1 MGSNMAEGVANVY
14 QMTDKQF
21 EEVVSLDE
29 EHKGLMVSVVNT
41 RAFNYLPFGE
51 NLTLMK
57 QINNYQEFTGKGNK
71 DVLDKLDS
79 TSVYYFLK
87 DGLKFGEWLEDD
99 GDDRTF
105 NKLIGETDSQYGWL
119 YKQSFVW
126 DTLSNFEQHIG
137 EEMSYL
143 LSLQAIDRI
152 TENHYKRNK
161 EIAHPNYRHSCWSR
175 IKHPIE
181 RKYKYFRDKEVSNL
195 LDRDLFDEFELG
207 LISNGGKKQLP
218 EKEKGIKHTI
228 KKLWVER
235 KRR

>member
-1 MGSNMAEGVANVY
+1 MAEGVANAY
-14 QMTDKQF
+14 QMADKQF
-21 EEVVSLDE
+21 E

-51 NLTLMK
+51 NLTLIK
-57 QINNYQEFTGKGNK
+57 QINNYQEFTGNK
-71 DVLDKLDS
+71 DVLDKLDN

-99 GDDRTF
+99 GEDRMF
-105 NKLIGETDSQYGWL
+105 NKLIGETDSQYGAL
-119 YKQSFVW
+119 YKQNWVSK
-126 DTLSNFEQHIG
+126 TLRNFEQHIG
-137 EEMSYL
+137 EELTYL

-161 EIAHPNYRHSCWSR
+161 EIAHPNYRHSCRRR

-195 LDRDLFDEFELG
+195 LDRDLFEEFELG
-207 LISNGGKKQLP
+207 LISNGGKIQLP
-218 EKEKGIKHTI
+218 EKEKGVKHTI
-228 KKLWVER
+228 KKIWVER

>member
-1 MGSNMAEGVANVY
+1 MESNMTEGVANVY

-21 EEVVSLDE
+21 EGVVSLDV

-57 QINNYQEFTGKGNK
+57 QINKYQEFTGNK
-71 DVLDKLDS
+71 DVLDKLDN

-87 DGLKFGEWLEDD
+87 DGLKFGEWLEDE

-105 NKLIGETDSQYGWL
+105 NKLIGETDSQYGAL
-119 YKQSFVW
+119 YKQIWVSK
-126 DTLSNFEQHIG
+126 TLRHFEQHIG
-137 EEMSYL
+137 EELTYL

-161 EIAHPNYRHSCWSR
+161 EIAHPNYRHSCRRR

-195 LDRDLFDEFELG
+195 LGRDLFDEFELG
-207 LISNGGKKQLP
+207 LISNGGKIQLP
-218 EKEKGIKHTI
+218 EKEKGIIHTI
-228 KKLWVER
+228 NKLWVER